1 MIAKRTDS
9 KVLLLSA
16 FLLAGAMAVAQDQPG
31 GMQQPNTPQPGA
43 PGSPGAPGAPGSPG
57 SPGGMGTEGSGV
69 PSNMPPAADQAFVRS
84 ILESDA
90 IEVQLGQL
98 AQQKSQSDDVKQ
110 FGQKMV
116 ENRKRL
122 DDQLAPLAKQLEVSQ
137 PKKPSKKDK
146 EEISKLES
154 LSGPQFDEEYI
165 RVVVKGHEKD
175 VKNLKSEAQSAQDP
189 NVQRAAQMDEPV
201 IAQHLQAIQ
210 QIAQAHNVQTD
221 TADSKDKDKDSKK

>member
-1 MIAKRTDS
+1 MIAKRIHS
-9 KVLLLSA
+9 KFLLLSA
-16 FLLAGAMAVAQDQPG
+16 VLLAGAMAVAQDQPG
-31 GMQQPNTPQPGA
+31 GMQQPNQPNSPQ
-43 PGSPGAPGAPGSPG
+43 PGAPGSPG
-57 SPGGMGTEGSGV
+57 SPGSPGGMPGTEGSGV

-84 ILESDA
+84 VLESDA
-90 IEVQLGQL
+90 TEVQLGQM

-137 PKKPSKKDK
+137 PKGPNKKDK
-146 EEISKLES
+146 QEISKLES

-165 RVVVKGHEKD
+165 KVVAKAHEKD
-175 VKNLKSEAQSAQDP
+175 VKNFKTEAQSAQDP

-210 QIAQAHNVQTD
+210 QIAQAHNVQTE
-221 TADSKDKDKDSKK
+221 TADSKGNK